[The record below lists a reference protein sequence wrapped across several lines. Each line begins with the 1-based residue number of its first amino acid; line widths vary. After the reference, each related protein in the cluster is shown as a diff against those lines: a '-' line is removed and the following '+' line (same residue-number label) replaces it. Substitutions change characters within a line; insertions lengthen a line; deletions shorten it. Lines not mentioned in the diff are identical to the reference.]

1 MTQALALLFG
11 IVFFE
16 LVILLNLRREV
27 MRIADGSRAALAMLR
42 SGASDAEKEASMR
55 GESVRLFSATGLLT
69 LKFLLVA
76 AALFLL
82 FELIAMAFP
91 DREAALQANLLSLAG
106 IVVLTVA
113 TLAYAWARNVLR
125 KKL

>member
-27 MRIADGSRAALAMLR
+27 VRIADGSRAALAMLR
-42 SGASDAEKEASMR
+42 SGASDAEKEACMR
-55 GESVRLFSATGLLT
+55 RESLRLFSATGLLT

-76 AALFLL
+76 ASLLLL
-82 FELIAMAFP
+82 FELIAMAVP
-91 DREAALQANLLSLAG
+91 DREAALQANLLSPVG
-106 IVVLTVA
+106 IAVLTLA
-113 TLAYAWARNVLR
+113 TLGYAWARHVVL